1 MNLCISFKKQFVVFI
16 FGMFVGIITENP
28 HEISTRLLG
37 QPRGLM
43 VCCIC

>member
-1 MNLCISFKKQFVVFI
+1 MNLCIRLKKNIVFI

-28 HEISTRLLG
+28 HETSTGPLG